1 MPASLVAPHRLAAA
15 AVRWHRTGRWTP
27 QALAAALG
35 RLEIVVKSSDNPHFM
50 YVAEGRSD
58 LLADGKRVERR
69 TLRASEFFGARLAEP
84 APPYLYYTEP
94 VRTLGDGS
102 LLEHAPGWDALV
114 PSDATDEPAWLQ
126 LWAGSAGART
136 QAHYDVAD
144 NTFVQMHGEK
154 EFLLWPPS
162 AAAAMHVY
170 PDSHPRARKAQADV
184 EAPDLSRHPNAAAL
198 PPPQRV
204 HLCPGDAL
212 FVPAFWFH
220 HVRALSPSI
229 SLNVFSESPIKRAAA
244 AALAA
249 PPPLHDAW
257 PAPLN
262 RRALEHLLR
271 ATFTKIGD
279 GLGEAPP
286 APAAFV
292 AEMLAARF
300 APLAAEE
307 DAPADAPQPQGRRRR
322 APPVPSWDDL
332 EPALDAH
339 AEECAS
345 AFARLRDAARRR
357 AAATDV
363 VDAAAAD
370 EYAAGVAQLTAAHL
384 VELLALRAFGPARL
398 PAELAALADGT
409 C

>member
-15 AVRWHRTGRWTP
+15 AARWHRTGRWTP

-184 EAPDLSRHPNAAAL
+184 EAYKANTAAKA
-198 PPPQRV
+198 
-204 HLCPGDAL
+204 
-212 FVPAFWFH
+212 
-220 HVRALSPSI
+220 
-229 SLNVFSESPIKRAAA
+229 
-244 AALAA
+244 
-249 PPPLHDAW
+249 
-257 PAPLN
+257 
-262 RRALEHLLR
+262 
-271 ATFTKIGD
+271 
-279 GLGEAPP
+279 APP
-286 APAAFV
+286 APT
-292 AEMLAARF
+292 
-300 APLAAEE
+300 PPPPP
-307 DAPADAPQPQGRRRR
+307 PAKP
-322 APPVPSWDDL
+322 
-332 EPALDAH
+332 
-339 AEECAS
+339 
-345 AFARLRDAARRR
+345 
-357 AAATDV
+357 AATPPP
-363 VDAAAAD
+363 A
-370 EYAAGVAQLTAAHL
+370 TAT
-384 VELLALRAFGPARL
+384 PPPPL
-398 PAELAALADGT
+398 PAESPGSGGRQP
-409 C
+409 

>member
-144 NTFVQMHGEK
+144 NTFVQVHGEK
-154 EFLLWPPS
+154 VFWLWPPS

-170 PDSHPRARKAQADV
+170 PDSHPRARKAQVDV
-184 EAPDLSRHPNAAAL
+184 EAPDLSRHPNAVAL

-271 ATFTKIGD
+271 TTFAKIGA
-279 GLGEAPP
+279 GLGSEAPP

-332 EPALDAH
+332 EPALEAH
-339 AEECAS
+339 AAECAS

-357 AAATDV
+357 ATGDE
-363 VDAAAAD
+363 DAAA
-370 EYAAGVAQLTAAHL
+370 YAAGVAQLTAAHL